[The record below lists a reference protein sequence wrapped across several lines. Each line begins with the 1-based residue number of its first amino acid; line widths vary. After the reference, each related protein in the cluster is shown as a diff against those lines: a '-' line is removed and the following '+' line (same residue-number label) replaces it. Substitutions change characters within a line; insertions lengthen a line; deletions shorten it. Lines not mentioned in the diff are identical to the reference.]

1 MKERKT
7 NSTNY
12 LNQSFLEEKCALNE
26 LLFFLSKR
34 WSTEILFCI
43 EEGNNRFSGIKEEL
57 VHISDHILSDRLK
70 LLEREGLISK
80 RYFNVVPPRVEY
92 SLTKRG
98 MELSDLL
105 DKLCKFAEA
114 KDAAVVVQNNLS
126 EG

>member
-7 NSTNY
+7 NSTNF
-12 LNQSFLEEKCALNE
+12 LNQSFLEEKCPLNE

-34 WSTEILFCI
+34 WFTDILFCI

-70 LLEREGLISK
+70 LLEKEGLISK
-80 RYFNVVPPRVEY
+80 RYFNVVPPKVEY

-98 MELSDLL
+98 EELSNLL
-105 DKLCKFAEA
+105 DKLCKFAEG
-114 KDAAVVVQNNLS
+114 KECDMPGKLS
-126 EG
+126 A